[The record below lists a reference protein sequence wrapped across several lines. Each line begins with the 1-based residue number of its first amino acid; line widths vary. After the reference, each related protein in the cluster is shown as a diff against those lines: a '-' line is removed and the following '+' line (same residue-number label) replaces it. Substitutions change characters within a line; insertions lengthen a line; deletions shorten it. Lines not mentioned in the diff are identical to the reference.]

1 MKLDKNGRGERLSIR
16 EKLGFG
22 VFDLGGNMMFSVM
35 GFWCLHYLTDVAGLT
50 AALAGFALMI
60 GKIWDAVTDPAMGFI
75 SDRTRT
81 PLGRRRPYLLAG
93 AIPMGLIFWLFFTV
107 PNISGQ
113 IALAVWASLVLILF
127 NTFSTILNVPYSS
140 LTPELTGDYHEQTSL
155 NGFRFGFAVF
165 GTITGAAAVQPLV
178 GLFPSPRQGY
188 SMTGLILGILVAVT
202 SLLTF
207 FGTKEKKPAKSALP
221 PENFFKTYRA
231 VFLNRPF
238 VILVITYMLHL
249 TALTLLQGI
258 IIYYTKYIYNN
269 ESVATPAMALLLLV
283 AMVFIPV
290 SVLVAKKIGKKAVY
304 QICFIILSV
313 ATIVIFFLGHVLG
326 IRFFFAVMVFA
337 GIGVGFNY
345 VAPFAMVPDTIAYDE
360 LRTGRRKEG
369 AYYGIWTF
377 FSKIGSS
384 LALLLS
390 GIILQAGGYIADA
403 VQSAQA
409 LFAIRLIIGP
419 VPALIFIGAAVLM
432 HFYPLDE
439 KACREMTEK
448 KLLPAIN

>member
-1 MKLDKNGRGERLSIR
+1 VERDKNGKAGRLSIR

-35 GFWCLHYLTDVAGLT
+35 GFWCLHYLTDVAGLA

-60 GKIWDAVTDPAMGFI
+60 GKVWDAVTDPVMGFI

-81 PLGRRRPYLLAG
+81 PLGRRRPYLAAG
-93 AIPMGLIFWLFFTV
+93 AVPMGLVFWFFFTV
-107 PNISGQ
+107 PEVSSQ
-113 IALAVWASLVLILF
+113 TALALWAALALILF

-140 LTPELTGDYHEQTSL
+140 ITPELTGDYHEQSSL

-165 GTITGAAAVQPLV
+165 GTIIGAAAVQPLV
-178 GLFPSPRQGY
+178 GLFPNPRQGF
-188 SMTGLILGILVAVT
+188 SMTGLILGGLVALT

-207 FGTKEKKPAKSALP
+207 FGTREKKTARSELP
-221 PENFFKTYRA
+221 PESILKTYRA
-231 VFLNRPF
+231 VFSNKPF
-238 VILVITYMLHL
+238 VILVAAYMLHI

-269 ESVATPAMALLLLV
+269 EAVASPAMALLLVV

-290 SVLVAKKIGKKAVY
+290 SVLVSKKIGKRAVY
-304 QICFIILSV
+304 QICFVILAV
-313 ATIVIFFLGHVLG
+313 ATFVIFFLGHVLG
-326 IRFFFAVMVFA
+326 IRFFFALMVFA

-345 VAPFAMVPDTIAYDE
+345 VAPFAMVPDTVTYDE

-377 FSKIGSS
+377 FSKIGTS
-384 LALLLS
+384 LAMLLS
-390 GIILQAGGYIADA
+390 GLILQAGGYIAGGA
-403 VQSAQA
+403 QSGKT
-409 LFAIRLIIGP
+409 LFAIRIIIGP
-419 VPALIFIGAAVLM
+419 VPAVIFIGAALLM
-432 HFYPLDE
+432 RFYPLDE
-439 KACREMTEK
+439 RACRTMTEQK
-448 KLLPAIN
+448 ILPVID

>member
-1 MKLDKNGRGERLSIR
+1 MEQAKSGKGERLTVR

-35 GFWCLHYLTDVAGLT
+35 GFWCLNYLTDVAGLT
-50 AALAGFALMI
+50 AALAGLALMV
-60 GKIWDAVTDPAMGFI
+60 GKIWDAVTDPAMGYI

-93 AIPMGLIFWLFFTV
+93 AIPMGLAFWFFFTV
-107 PNISGQ
+107 PDISGQ
-113 IALAVWASLVLILF
+113 TGLAVWAALALILF
-127 NTFSTILNVPYSS
+127 NTFSTVLNVPYSS

-155 NGFRFGFAVF
+155 NGYRFGFAVF
-165 GTITGAAAVQPLV
+165 GTIIGAAAVQPLT
-178 GLFPSPRQGY
+178 GLFANPKRGY
-188 SMTGLILGILVAVT
+188 SMTGLILGGLVAVT

-207 FGTKEKKPAKSALP
+207 FGTREKARTKSELP
-221 PENFFKTYRA
+221 SEGFFKTYLV
-231 VFLNRPF
+231 VFSNKPF
-238 VILVITYMLHL
+238 VILIMTYMLHL

-269 ESVATPAMALLLLV
+269 EGIATPAMALLLLV

-290 SVLVAKKIGKKAVY
+290 SVQAAKKIGKKATY
-304 QICFIILSV
+304 QICFMILSA
-313 ATIVIFFLGHVLG
+313 ATIVIFFLGHILG

-345 VAPFAMVPDTIAYDE
+345 VAPFAMVPDTIAWDA
-360 LRTGRRKEG
+360 LHTGSRKEG
-369 AYYGIWTF
+369 AYYGMWTF
-377 FSKIGSS
+377 FSKVGSS
-384 LALLLS
+384 LAALLS
-390 GIILQAGGYIADA
+390 GLILSASGYIAGA
-403 VQSAQA
+403 VQSEPA

-419 VPALIFIGAAVLM
+419 VPAVIFIGAAILV

-439 KACREMTEK
+439 NACKEMQAGKAG
-448 KLLPAIN
+448 